1 MQKES
6 LEVPD
11 MQEAGTITIISN
23 KQEVVLNISQILYV
37 QMKGNFAF
45 IHVSSDLAYQTRI
58 TLTELEG
65 ALGDNFIKVK
75 RGCLV
80 SALAIHSVTD
90 KINLCNGESLDYVV
104 RNKKEILAKLH
115 AKQQDMIHSFNED
128 GIPATADQY
137 HAHYRLFDTIP
148 FAFADIEIVFDD
160 GCRAIDW
167 VFRYGNPALAQL
179 EKMPLEKLIGNSFG
193 SLFPNMDAKWLRS
206 YERAT
211 LFGETLQIIDYS
223 PEIDTYL
230 EVICFPTFKGHC
242 GCILFDISQVKFFR
256 KATDAEKALAIYFER
271 LANGNS

>member
-1 MQKES
+1 
-6 LEVPD
+6 

-242 GCILFDISQVKFFR
+242 GCILFDISQIKFFR
-256 KATDAEKALAIYFER
+256 KASDTEKALAIFFEK
-271 LANGNS
+271 LATGNP